1 MGQAMK
7 ADSRRTLAFAALRA
21 PLLAGLLFAVA
32 ASVGV
37 LAPRAARADAVA
49 PSQRPP
55 RHRTCCALASNLP
68 LHLGASHVPVAMGIV
83 IAPASLGPHSY
94 AGDGTTRETNGILYT
109 RRGGFIDTGHTREYA
124 DLTARLIVQLGPLLA
139 RGEGALR
146 LESRD
151 GEVMVRVKSR
161 VPPDELASTT
171 ARLAG
176 RIAFQISVWVEITQ
190 HYGHTVM
197 RGAEENFSA
206 FTPEDLYSNLLG
218 AHLGAAAAASELP
231 YDRAMDALF
240 VEALASLGA
249 TSAGETRRIL
259 DALDGRWWR
268 SGTPWPAATIPILR
282 SFDIGPRVGPVLAPA
297 DVAAPASPLTL
308 DVPSED
314 DHGDALTD
322 LYRLEIVPDLGAI
335 PRFVRAGSFPV
346 VTGDDLPRLVAT
358 VRRAI
363 AAGDDTSAPELP
375 SPYGDEHHG
384 PIPHYL
390 VGLRL
395 LDLKV
400 AGGLA
405 APLDGA
411 PKGVLGGS
419 VVALRGDT
427 RGGDFA
433 LLRFD
438 ASHTARR
445 GLIAG
450 LSLFR
455 SDALFFC
462 HDPETRRL
470 RAPLLSLLGPCAG
483 GEWFGLGGSVAEAF
497 HDGRTG
503 RTAIR
508 PVATY
513 GVLDVLGNGQSPSY
527 DGLRLL
533 LRGGGAVEHVWT
545 QTEGGVTIPRAGGNA
560 VVLARTPGR
569 TFELHGGAG
578 YRLDPTTPRD
588 AAFES
593 NLTLRWYFV
602 LGGARAAPLADAVD
616 PWGVGSLG
624 LEGAY
629 SFWTRPAH
637 SFADTTAPFVSADR
651 SGTWQLLVTTT
662 LGFEGLTF

>member
-1 MGQAMK
+1 MGQAMN
-7 ADSRRTLAFAALRA
+7 ADSRRTTSTSSALRA
-21 PLLAGLLFAVA
+21 ALLGVLLFAVV
-32 ASVGV
+32 STVS
-37 LAPRAARADAVA
+37 RAARADAGA

-68 LHLGASHVPVAMGIV
+68 LHLGAAHMPVAMGIV

-94 AGDGTTRETNGILYT
+94 AGDGSTRETNGILYT

-146 LESRD
+146 LEPRD
-151 GEVMVRVKSR
+151 GEVTVRVKSR
-161 VPPDELASTT
+161 VPPGELADTT
-171 ARLAG
+171 SRLAG

-218 AHLGAAAAASELP
+218 AHLGAAAVASELP
-231 YDRAMDALF
+231 YDRAMDALL
-240 VEALASLGA
+240 VEALASLDA
-249 TSAGETRRIL
+249 TSSDETRRIL
-259 DALDGRWWR
+259 EALDGRWWR
-268 SGTPWPAATIPILR
+268 SGTPWPSATIPILR
-282 SFDIGPRVGPVLAPA
+282 SFDIGPRVRPVLAPA
-297 DVAAPASPLTL
+297 DVAPPASPLTL
-308 DVPSED
+308 DVPAEGND
-314 DHGDALTD
+314 GTPLAD
-322 LYRLEIVPDLGAI
+322 LYSLEIVPDLGAI
-335 PRFVRAGSFPV
+335 PRFVRAGSYPV

-363 AAGDDTSAPELP
+363 AAGDDTSAPKRA

-384 PIPHYL
+384 AIPHYL

-395 LDLKV
+395 LDLRV
-400 AGGLA
+400 AGGAA

-411 PKGVLGGS
+411 AKGVLGASLVGI
-419 VVALRGDT
+419 RGDT

-433 LLRFD
+433 VLRFD

-445 GLIAG
+445 GLVAG
-450 LSLFR
+450 FSLLR

-462 HDPETRRL
+462 RDPETRRL

-483 GEWFGLGGSVAEAF
+483 GEWVGLGASIAEAF

-508 PVATY
+508 PIAAY
-513 GVLDVLGNGQSPSY
+513 GVLDALGNGQSPSY
-527 DGLRLL
+527 DGIRLL

-545 QTEGGVTIPRAGGNA
+545 ESEGGVTIPRAGGNLI
-560 VVLARTPGR
+560 VLARTPGR
-569 TFELHGGAG
+569 AFELRGGAG

-593 NLTLRWYFV
+593 HLALRWYFV
-602 LGGARAAPLADAVD
+602 LGGARSAPLADAVD

-637 SFADTTAPFVSADR
+637 SFADTTAPFVSADQPA
-651 SGTWQLLVTTT
+651 TWQLLVTTT